1 MRKLHSA
8 VCMLLIALFLIQ
20 PVTAADALLAGNTAK
35 AASVDSVLKVN
46 PDITEEQ
53 AAERLYYLGLMSGVG
68 TVDGVINFALE
79 RPLTNLEC
87 IIMVIRL
94 LGEESEALQNNYP
107 HPFTDVPDWGS
118 PYVGYFVHKGIIT
131 ADGELFSPDDSLPT
145 AVFMKYMLNALGYIS
160 EVNSYSL
167 ADTILI
173 GQNIGICTVPTSKVT
188 RGQAALMM
196 YRTLDTTCKGSAQTL
211 SFDLVQ
217 EGLLNYRDVQFLLWN
232 ENTKEVDAYIKSQEY
247 TTIKSLP
254 DGKYTITVSGEKR
267 CLNVFVDGANQD
279 YEGVKV
285 TTWARTDDIS
295 QKFRVEQTENGT
307 YRLYSSAS
315 KGGYGRLLGFNYLK
329 NAALFSA
336 NSYYAGEFILQYAGT
351 ADKGWYLLYAK
362 DPTLALSNEEGKDGT
377 AITLRPLGEEG
388 YEQLWS
394 FEFDEVVN
402 EEGYEF
408 AIYPAEDMN
417 ITQGYY
423 DTFSHQ
429 RQNAID
435 LTTRS
440 GAVFAPFTGEIVR
453 VDRGYSRYN
462 TVWLES
468 KEPVVYAD
476 GTIDYMTVV
485 FMHDNNVSDLYIGQ
499 TVAQGEYFY
508 HAGVAGG
515 ATGSHVHLAVIRGK
529 YQTSMALTGS
539 GDVHPE
545 DALFVRSQ
553 TVIYSTYGLPWTYL
567 N

>member
-8 VCMLLIALFLIQ
+8 VCILLSLFLLMQ
-20 PVTAADALLAGNTAK
+20 PVTAADVLPTDTA
-35 AASVDSVLKVN
+35 ADSTSVDSVLKVN
-46 PDITEEQ
+46 PQITEEQ

-94 LGEESEALQNNYP
+94 LGEESDVLQNNYP
-107 HPFTDVPDWGS
+107 HKFIDIPDWGS
-118 PYVGYFVHKGIIT
+118 PYVGYFVHRGIVSE
-131 ADGELFSPDDSLPT
+131 DSKLFFPDDSVSTP
-145 AVFMKYMLNALGYIS
+145 VFMKYMLNALGYGS
-160 EVNSYSL
+160 GFSL
-167 ADTILI
+167 EDTVRI
-173 GQNIGICTVPTSKVT
+173 GKQIGICSENEKEVT
-188 RGQAALMM
+188 RGQATLML
-196 YRTLDTTCKGSAQTL
+196 YRTLDTTCKDSEQTL
-211 SFDLVQ
+211 SFSLVQ
-217 EGLLNYRDVQFLLWN
+217 KGLLNYRDVQFLLWN
-232 ENTKEVDAYIKSQEY
+232 EDNKEVDAYIKSQGY
-247 TTIKSLP
+247 STIKSLP

-285 TTWARTDDIS
+285 TTWSRTDDIS

-307 YRLYSSAS
+307 YRLFSSAS
-315 KGGYGRLLGFNYLK
+315 KGGYNRLLGFNSLQS
-329 NAALFSA
+329 AALFSA
-336 NSYYAGEFILQYAGT
+336 RSPYAAEFILQYAGT
-351 ADKGWYLLYAK
+351 ADRGWYLLSAK
-362 DPTLALSNEEGKDGT
+362 DPTLALSNEAGKDGN

-402 EEGYEF
+402 EQGYEF
-408 AIYPAEDMN
+408 AIYPAEDMM

-423 DTFSHQ
+423 DNFSHQ
-429 RQNAID
+429 KQNALDI
-435 LTTRS
+435 TTRS

-453 VDRGYSRYN
+453 VDRGYNRYN

-515 ATGSHVHLAVIRGK
+515 ATGSHVHIAVIRGK

-539 GDVHPE
+539 GNVYPE
-545 DALFVRSQ
+545 NALFVRSQ
-553 TVIYSTYGLPWTYL
+553 TIIYTTYGLRWTYL
-567 N
+567 K